1 MIRLILVCL
10 WILILFVPVG
20 LPVLL
25 ILWIIG
31 LFSPALKDRLTMR
44 YVVLLTGGITFLS
57 GEKITAIGT
66 ENIPKD
72 EAVLFISNHRSFF
85 DIFTAYR
92 YFKGCCGC
100 VAKIEW
106 KKIPILYS
114 IMRNLHCIFLDRS
127 STREGLKATM
137 LVTEELRSGRSFWI
151 CPEGTRSHG
160 EALLPFR
167 EGSFRSAFQSGKRI
181 VPITFTHTD
190 DLFEKHLPWVRPAAV
205 TIDFGAPIDTAGL
218 SKSEQK
224 ALIAFVREQIQS
236 RYDELK

>member
-10 WILILFVPVG
+10 WIFMMFVPIG
-20 LPVLL
+20 LPVFLF
-25 ILWIIG
+25 LWIIG
-31 LFSPALKDRLTMR
+31 LISPALKDRLAMR
-44 YVVLLTGGITFLS
+44 YTVLITRGITFLS

-85 DIFTAYR
+85 DVFTAYR
-92 YFKGCCGC
+92 YFHGCCGC

-106 KKIPILYS
+106 KKIPLLNVL
-114 IMRNLHCIFLDRS
+114 MVFLHCIFLDRS

-137 LVTEELRSGRSFWI
+137 RVTEELRSGRNFWI

-160 EALLPFR
+160 DTLLPFH
-167 EGSFRSAFQSGKRI
+167 EGSFRGAFQTGCKI
-181 VPITFTHTD
+181 VPITMTHTD

-205 TIDFGAPIDTAGL
+205 TIDFGKPIPTEGL
-218 SKSEQK
+218 NKSEQK
-224 ALIAFVREQIQS
+224 ALIASIREGIQR